1 MTTMTPKELLE
12 SAKEFIA
19 TYTQEKEPHALAPI
33 LENFDPTPN
42 YRHASMYETLCW
54 AMREAKAG
62 RFSAQRALDE
72 LKGLWNLSFGIPD
85 D

>member
-1 MTTMTPKELLE
+1 L
-12 SAKEFIA
+12 
-19 TYTQEKEPHALAPI
+19 ALAPI
-33 LENFDPTPN
+33 LDNFDPTPN
-42 YRHASMYETLCW
+42 YRHASMYDTLCW

-72 LKGLWNLSFGIPD
+72 LKALWDRSFGIPD

>member
-1 MTTMTPKELLE
+1 
-12 SAKEFIA
+12 
-19 TYTQEKEPHALAPI
+19 
-33 LENFDPTPN
+33 
-42 YRHASMYETLCW
+42 MYDTLCW

-72 LKGLWNLSFGIPD
+72 LKALWDRSFGIPD